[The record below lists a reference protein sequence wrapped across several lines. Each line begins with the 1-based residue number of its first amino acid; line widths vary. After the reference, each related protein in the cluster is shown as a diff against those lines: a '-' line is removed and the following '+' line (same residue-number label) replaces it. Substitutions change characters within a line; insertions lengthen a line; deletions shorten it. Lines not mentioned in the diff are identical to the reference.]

1 MDWISFWITLK
12 LALTTTVLLLFIGIG
27 LSLWLSSSER
37 WYKSLIASLLNMPLI
52 LPPTVLGFYLLILFN
67 PNNFFGGLWVSLT
80 GSGLNFSF
88 SGLVIAS
95 IIYSLPF
102 SVRPI
107 QTAFESVQKQ
117 AIGSASMLG
126 ASYWDRFFTVLL
138 PLSKK
143 GILTSMILVFAHTIG
158 EFGVVLMV
166 GGSIAG
172 KTKVVSIS
180 IFEQVEQFQYAQA
193 NQMAL
198 TLMLFAFIVL
208 FLVYLLNRKSHYD
221 VF

>member
-1 MDWISFWITLK
+1 MAWISFWITLK
-12 LALTTTVLLLFIGIG
+12 LALITTVLLLFIGIC
-27 LSLWLSSSER
+27 LSLWLSASER

-67 PNNFFGGLWVSLT
+67 PNNFFGGAWVSLT

-102 SVRPI
+102 AVRPI
-107 QTAFESVQKQ
+107 QNSFESVQKQ
-117 AIGSASMLG
+117 AIGSAAMLG
-126 ASYWDRFFTVLL
+126 ASYWDRFFSVLL

-143 GILTSMILVFAHTIG
+143 GILTSMVLVFAHTIG

-172 KTKVVSIS
+172 KTKVVSIE
-180 IFEQVEQFQYAQA
+180 IFEQVEQLQYSQA

-198 TLMLFAFIVL
+198 ILMLFAFIVL
-208 FLVYLLNRKSHYD
+208 FLVYLLNRKSNYN

>member
-1 MDWISFWITLK
+1 MDWTAFWITFK
-12 LALTTTVLLLFIGIG
+12 LAVTTTTISLVIGVL
-27 LSLWLSSSER
+27 LSLWLSSSSR
-37 WYKSLIASLLNMPLI
+37 WYKSFIASLLNMPLI
-52 LPPTVLGFYLLILFN
+52 LPPTVLGFYLLLLFH
-67 PNNFFGGLWVSLT
+67 PDGSLGKFWMMMT
-80 GSGLNFSF
+80 GSTLSFSF

-102 SVRPI
+102 AVRPI
-107 QTAFESVQKQ
+107 QNAFELVQAQ
-117 AIGSASMLG
+117 AMGSASMLG
-126 ASYWDRFFTVLL
+126 ASYWDRVLTVLL

-172 KTKVVSIS
+172 KTKIISIS
-180 IFEQVEQFQYAQA
+180 IFEQVELLQYGAA
-193 NQMAL
+193 NQAAL
-198 TLMLFAFIVL
+198 TLICFSFVVL
-208 FLVYLLNRKSHYD
+208 FFVYLLNRKTGYD

>member
-1 MDWISFWITLK
+1 MDWIAFWITLK
-12 LALTTTVLLLFIGIG
+12 LALTTTAILLVIGVI
-27 LSLWLSSSER
+27 LSLWLSSSPR

-52 LPPTVLGFYLLILFN
+52 LPPTVLGFYLLLLFN
-67 PNNFFGGLWVSLT
+67 PDGFLGKTWLTLT
-80 GSGLNFSF
+80 GSTLSFSF

-102 SVRPI
+102 AVRPI
-107 QTAFESVQKQ
+107 HSAFELTQSQ
-117 AIGSASMLG
+117 AMSTASMLG
-126 ASYWDRFFTVLL
+126 ATYWDRVLTVLL

-143 GILTSMILVFAHTIG
+143 GILTSMILVFAHTVG

-172 KTKVVSIS
+172 KTKIISIS
-180 IFEQVEQFQYAQA
+180 IFEHVELFQYAEA
-193 NQMAL
+193 NRAAL
-198 TLMLFAFIVL
+198 TLIGFSFVVL
-208 FLVYLLNRKSHYD
+208 FFVYLLNRKSTYD

>member
-1 MDWISFWITLK
+1 MDWIAFWITLK
-12 LALTTTVLLLFIGIG
+12 LALSTTAILLVIGVI
-27 LSLWLSSSER
+27 LSLWLSSSPR

-52 LPPTVLGFYLLILFN
+52 LPPTVLGFYLLLLFN
-67 PNNFFGGLWVSLT
+67 PDGFLGKTWLTLT
-80 GSGLNFSF
+80 GSTLSFSF

-102 SVRPI
+102 AVRPI
-107 QTAFESVQKQ
+107 HSAFELTQSQ
-117 AIGSASMLG
+117 AMSTASMLG
-126 ASYWDRFFTVLL
+126 ATYWDRVLTVLL

-143 GILTSMILVFAHTIG
+143 GILTAMILVFAHTVG

-172 KTKVVSIS
+172 KTKIISIS
-180 IFEQVEQFQYAQA
+180 IFEQVELFQYAEA
-193 NQMAL
+193 NRAAL
-198 TLMLFAFIVL
+198 TLISFSFVVL
-208 FLVYLLNRKSHYD
+208 FFVYLLNRKSTYD